1 MSNARRLRR
10 ENERESQKHFL
21 VLGELLTD
29 FYSFLESKSQPSD
42 EEVRS
47 TFIAKEKE
55 WKRYCKKNNL
65 NEKASLLFNNEV
77 AMSWKTRYAKKQ

>member
-1 MSNARRLRR
+1 MSNARRRRR

-21 VLGELLTD
+21 VLGELLAD
-29 FYSFLESKSQPSD
+29 FYSFLESKPQPSD

-47 TFIAKEKE
+47 TFIAKEQE
-55 WKRYCKKNNL
+55 WKRYCRKSNL

-77 AMSWKTRYAKKQ
+77 AMSWKTRYAKK